1 MRHVLRFSRSE
12 SLTSHT
18 GLFAGIV
25 LRVSRSSGYRV
36 LIPQFTL
43 EKCGSAFDRHLARAV
58 CAKVVNVTSTSGHF
72 LASEVKKLD
81 SCSRI
86 GVFISCVRA
95 PRMKTFIRSRP
106 VSCYEDD
113 GQTDERVCDEGRGA
127 RWEPGRKLLDHVDC
141 FPSQPKWT
149 YRLETSVL
157 DVKIPVA
164 APVSKPPLYSPSSL
178 FLSLPLFLFLSF
190 RQLSAFSSHVWTRAL
205 SLSLPLFPFRL
216 CSFVLDVNDAMGV
229 DTVQQIRNPLFL
241 DIKLRPFFRLRP
253 SNIARLRAVTLCE
266 QSIGATDKTEL

>member
-1 MRHVLRFSRSE
+1 V
-12 SLTSHT
+12 
-18 GLFAGIV
+18 
-25 LRVSRSSGYRV
+25 Y
-36 LIPQFTL
+36 
-43 EKCGSAFDRHLARAV
+43 
-58 CAKVVNVTSTSGHF
+58 
-72 LASEVKKLD
+72 
-81 SCSRI
+81 
-86 GVFISCVRA
+86 
-95 PRMKTFIRSRP
+95 
-106 VSCYEDD
+106 
-113 GQTDERVCDEGRGA
+113 DEGRGA
-127 RWEPGRKLLDHVDC
+127 GWEPGRKLLDHVDC

-178 FLSLPLFLFLSF
+178 FLS
-190 RQLSAFSSHVWTRAL
+190 SSHTANFLPFLRMYGRAR
-205 SLSLPLFPFRL
+205 SLPLV
-216 CSFVLDVNDAMGV
+216 CSLVLDVNDAMGV